1 MIKWF
6 QRVYLILMKIKKT
19 GILGYGNTG
28 QFLAEKILNDPL
40 ISKQFELLFV
50 WNRSETKLHTG
61 NLPSAY
67 HLTGDLSAILDKPQ
81 FKEVDIII
89 EVCHPAVV
97 NQHGAAL
104 LQKADLFIASVTA
117 MANKQTE
124 LALNDLINKEE
135 TKNSIYLPAGAAWG
149 IHDIQKM
156 AQLNT
161 IEDLQVT
168 MKFNADAL
176 KLNEPLNEKLA
187 AYVNDASNTEELILY
202 KGDVRTLAKLAPN
215 NVNTMTCLALA
226 AHTIGLDK
234 TQACLIAQK
243 QSDAHIVSIEVTGR
257 NGFNVKTE
265 RHNPAK
271 KGAVTGDETY
281 HSFLASLLK
290 ASANQKGIH
299 FC

>member
-1 MIKWF
+1 
-6 QRVYLILMKIKKT
+6 MKKRKKT

-28 QFLAEKILNDPL
+28 QFLVDKILNDPL
-40 ISKQFELLFV
+40 ISEQFELLFV
-50 WNRSETKLHTG
+50 WNRSEEKLHTE
-61 NLPSAY
+61 NLPSSY
-67 HLTGDLSAILDKPQ
+67 HLTGDLSAVLDESI
-81 FKEVDIII
+81 FSEVDLIV
-89 EVCHPAVV
+89 EVCHPAIIH
-97 NQHGAAL
+97 QYGKAL
-104 LQKADLFIASVTA
+104 LQKGDLFIASVTA
-117 MANKQTE
+117 MANPQTE
-124 LALNDLINKEE
+124 KVLNELIIKEDS
-135 TKNSIYLPAGAAWG
+135 KNSIYLPSGAAWG

-161 IEDLQVT
+161 IRDLRIT

-176 KLNEPLNEKLA
+176 KLNPPLNENLE
-187 AYVNDASNTEELILY
+187 AYVNDLANTEELVLY
-202 KGDVRTLAKLAPN
+202 NGTVRTLAGLAPN

-226 AHTIGLDK
+226 ANTIGLDK

-243 QSDAHIVSIEVTGR
+243 QSDAHIVSIEVTGK

-265 RHNPAK
+265 RYNPAK

-290 ASANQKGIH
+290 ASATEKGIH